1 MSTPITLF
9 RASLIPDVYPICIER
24 DRNKD
29 NITVKYAVKSI
40 LKDDEDID
48 PLFYFDLTIHYDYR
62 ITMSIIFHTD
72 EARDEF
78 IKKYGFENRHNY
90 LIYLKYRNIEFE
102 DIFDVN
108 TTESIS
114 NGEIYSGYLLYH
126 NTFIQKNKAKELF
139 DTLLDVFNKRELVDI
154 LEFAIGK
161 LK

>member
-1 MSTPITLF
+1 MSTPVTLF
-9 RASLIPDVYPICIER
+9 RASLIPDDYPISIER

-29 NITVKYAVKSI
+29 IITVKYACKSI
-40 LKDDEDID
+40 LKDDEDED
-48 PLFYFDLTIHYDYR
+48 PLFYFDLTINHDYR

-72 EARDEF
+72 EAKDEF
-78 IKKYGFENRHNY
+78 IKKYGFESRHNY

-108 TTESIS
+108 TTEAIS
-114 NGEIYSGYLLYH
+114 NGELCSGYLLYH

-139 DTLLDVFNKRELVDI
+139 DTLLDVFNKRVLVDI

-161 LK
+161 FK

>member
-1 MSTPITLF
+1 MSVPVTLF
-9 RASLIPDVYPICIER
+9 KTTLIPEEYPISIER
-24 DRNKD
+24 ERNKD
-29 NITVKYAVKSI
+29 IITVKYIA
-40 LKDDEDID
+40 KDSSDEDED
-48 PLFYFDLTIHYDYR
+48 PLFYFDLTITNDYR

-72 EARDEF
+72 EAKDKF
-78 IKKYGFENRHNY
+78 INEYGFNGRYTY

-108 TTESIS
+108 TTETIS
-114 NGEIYSGYLLYH
+114 NAELCSGYLLYH

>member
-1 MSTPITLF
+1 MTVPVTLF
-9 RASLIPDVYPICIER
+9 KTTLIPADYPISIER
-24 DRNKD
+24 DRDKD
-29 NITVKYAVKSI
+29 NITVTYVNKII

-90 LIYLKYRNIEFE
+90 LIYLKYRDIEFE

-126 NTFIQKNKAKELF
+126 NTFIQKNKAETLF
-139 DTLLDVFNKRELVDI
+139 NTLKNDFDMRKLI
-154 LEFAIGK
+154 HTLEFAIGK

>member
-1 MSTPITLF
+1 
-9 RASLIPDVYPICIER
+9 
-24 DRNKD
+24 
-29 NITVKYAVKSI
+29 
-40 LKDDEDID
+40 
-48 PLFYFDLTIHYDYR
+48 
-62 ITMSIIFHTD
+62 MSIIFHTD

-90 LIYLKYRNIEFE
+90 LIYLKYRDIEFE

-126 NTFIQKNKAKELF
+126 NTFIQKNKAETLF
-139 DTLLDVFNKRELVDI
+139 NTLKNDFDMRKLI
-154 LEFAIGK
+154 HTLEFAIGK